1 MNIQEQSL
9 PCGQSIAI
17 TGRLDS
23 ASFHLLEARF
33 AHFLKAQIRFFI
45 VDCTNINYLSSA
57 GLRVLVSAAKK
68 VSPVGGAVALWGA
81 KDHVREVIRIAG
93 LTEILQNHSCEED
106 AAAYLISKHPLN
118 T

>member
-1 MNIQEQSL
+1 MNILEHNL

-33 AHFLKAQIRFFI
+33 AHFLAAQTRFFI
-45 VDCTNINYLSSA
+45 VDCTNLNYLSSA
-57 GLRVLVSAAKK
+57 GLRVLLSAAKK
-68 VSPVGGAVALWGA
+68 VSPVGGAIALWGA
-81 KDHVREVIRIAG
+81 KDHVREVVNIAG
-93 LTEILQNHSCEED
+93 LTEILKSHAREED

-118 T
+118 P